1 MSTGKSI
8 VVVFKTDGMGISD
21 EQPLKEK
28 LAKTFLTLTNQ
39 MDPLPEVICFYTDG
53 VKLACEGSP
62 VLNELITLEQIGVRL
77 ILCQTCL
84 NTFELIDKVRVG
96 IVGGMGDIITA
107 MWQADNVI
115 MV

>member
-1 MSTGKSI
+1 MTSENDI
-8 VVVFKTDGMGISD
+8 ILVFKSDGMGIS
-21 EQPLKEK
+21 ETQSLKEK
-28 LAKTFLTLTNQ
+28 LAKTFLTLTAQ
-39 MDPLPEVICFYTDG
+39 MEPLPKVICLYTDG

-62 VLNELITLEQIGVRL
+62 VLEELVTLEQRGVQI

-84 NTFELIDKVRVG
+84 NAYGLTDRVQVG

-107 MWQADNVI
+107 MWQANKVV